1 MRSIPRPILSYANSI
16 ESGERHFMYD
26 PINLPILI
34 GASLIVASALTSL
47 ISQRLG
53 TPLLRVFLGI
63 GLLAGEEGLL
73 GIEFD
78 SGSTAYFIGSL
89 ALAIV
94 LFDSDVGIPIM
105 RYRGDGVPA
114 H

>member
-16 ESGERHFMYD
+16 ESGERHFMSD
-26 PINLPILI
+26 PMNLSILI

-53 TPLLRVFLGI
+53 TPLLLVFLGI
-63 GLLAGEEGLL
+63 GLLAGEDGLL

-89 ALAIV
+89 PHAIIP
-94 LFDSDVGIPIM
+94 LDHGFDHPV
-105 RYRGDGVPA
+105 DG
-114 H
+114 